1 MVKYGVAA
9 MSALAALWLT
19 AAPVEAK
26 DKVKVGF
33 IGPLTG
39 GVSVNG
45 LGGRNS
51 ADLAVKLRNAD
62 AKAKYEYELVVLDD
76 ACTPNVA
83 VQVATKMS
91 ADKEIIAAATHYCS
105 STAIATVDVYH
116 KFGLP
121 VVVWGAVLP
130 DITYRNKYAEVHR
143 VNGTMINQNDANAEL
158 IATRPILAVKLRN
171 ADAKAKYEY
180 ELVVLDDACTPNVA
194 VQVAT
199 KMSADKEIIAAATH
213 YCSSTAIAT
222 VDVYHKF
229 GLPVVVW
236 GAVLPDITYRNKYAE
251 IHRVNG
257 TMINQ
262 NDANA
267 ELISK
272 IGYKTVAVI
281 HDTTDYGK
289 GHNQYFSAA
298 LAKLG
303 GKIVGTFG
311 VTADQQDFTAELTQ
325 IKALNPE
332 VIYFGG
338 LTPIG
343 VRIRSQMDKLGIKAV
358 FDGTSGIVSD
368 AFIQGLGPLAEG
380 VLAFREGA
388 PTEKLPGGKFF
399 MDNYTA
405 QKYDNPPEAY
415 GAFAYAAMA
424 LILDSIEKVGPDRKK
439 VIDEMAKVKD
449 RDSIVGK
456 ITFDDHGQNTV
467 PVITKYVIQDGK
479 FVEWDDS
486 EYASGKR
493 KLPGQK

>member
-1 MVKYGVAA
+1 MGAA
-9 MSALAALWLT
+9 D
-19 AAPVEAK
+19 AK
-26 DKVKVGF
+26 DKVKIGF

-45 LGGRNS
+45 IGGRNS

-76 ACTPNVA
+76 ECKPNVA
-83 VQVATKMS
+83 VQVATKMA
-91 ADKEIIAAATHYCS
+91 ADKDVIAAATHYCS
-105 STAIATVDVYH
+105 STAIATVDTYH

-121 VVVWGAVLP
+121 VIVWGAVLP

-158 IATRPILAVKLRN
+158 ISRL
-171 ADAKAKYEY
+171 
-180 ELVVLDDACTPNVA
+180 
-194 VQVAT
+194 
-199 KMSADKEIIAAATH
+199 
-213 YCSSTAIAT
+213 
-222 VDVYHKF
+222 
-229 GLPVVVW
+229 
-236 GAVLPDITYRNKYAE
+236 
-251 IHRVNG
+251 
-257 TMINQ
+257 
-262 NDANA
+262 
-267 ELISK
+267 
-272 IGYKTVAVI
+272 GYKTVAVI

-289 GHNQYFSAA
+289 GHNKYFSEA

-303 GKIVGTFG
+303 KAKIVGTFG
-311 VTADQQDFTAELTQ
+311 VTAEQQDFTAELTQ
-325 IKALNPE
+325 IKALNPD

-358 FDGTSGIVSD
+358 FDATSGIVSD
-368 AFIQGLGPLAEG
+368 AYIQGLGPLAEG
-380 VLAFREGA
+380 TLAFREGA

-399 MDNYTA
+399 MEKYNA

-415 GAFAYAAMA
+415 GAFAYAAMSM
-424 LILDSIEKVGPDRKK
+424 ILDTIEKVGPDRKK
-439 VIDEMAKVKD
+439 VIADLGDVKE

-467 PVITKYVIQDGK
+467 AVITKYVIQDGK

-486 EYASGKR
+486 EYVSGKR